1 MNYEKFAIPNSFS
14 ETVQLVEKY
23 ALEEIKQEAKAKQ
36 LYYHTVNH
44 AIAVKRRANTIFQA
58 VRPYLDNSNILELNR
73 IAELI
78 KLGAVAHDLVQEIIP
93 ATEANTSRKR
103 PPKVSE
109 FATIDKLTQYINNL
123 NQALLQ
129 YNIDDVIKFSALDI
143 QIITEAIAATICELD
158 PLAEISDS
166 IYQPYLYRSSPK
178 ISWVANIIALAD
190 LGTLGMEGAETYL
203 HEGILIFL
211 EENPDLVEL
220 ITTNRSLNIL
230 STSNSDRHRNIIKKR
245 LLKMT
250 RFMVNLARD
259 RQSRF
264 QQEITAFPEAAQNI
278 LQHQVFVYLNNNT
291 INRVKQLTPTDEQT
305 SLAEI
310 LAFFHYGWQI

>member
-1 MNYEKFAIPNSFS
+1 MNHEKFARPNSFS

-23 ALEEIKQEAKAKQ
+23 ALKEIKQETEAKQ

-58 VRPYLDNSNILELNR
+58 VRPYLETNSNILELNR

-78 KLGAVAHDLVQEIIP
+78 NLVAVAHDLVQEIIP
-93 ATEANTSRKR
+93 ATKANTSRKR
-103 PPKVSE
+103 PAGVSE
-109 FATIDKLTQYINNL
+109 FATIDKLIQYINNL
-123 NQALLQ
+123 NQTLLQ
-129 YNIDDVIKFSALDI
+129 YNIDNAIKFSDSDI
-143 QIITEAIAATICELD
+143 QIITESIAATICELD
-158 PLAEISDS
+158 PLAATSGS
-166 IYQPYLYRSSPK
+166 IYQPYLYRSSSK

-190 LGTLGMEGAETYL
+190 LGTLGMEGAKTYL

-220 ITTNRSLNIL
+220 ITNNNSVNIISTNG
-230 STSNSDRHRNIIKKR
+230 DRYRDLIKKR
-245 LLKMT
+245 LLKMN

-259 RQSRF
+259 RQRRF
-264 QQEITAFPEAAQNI
+264 QQEITVFPEAAQNI

-291 INRVKQLTPTDEQT
+291 INQVKQLIPTDEQT
-305 SLAEI
+305 NLTEL
-310 LAFFHYGWQI
+310 LAFFHYGWQT